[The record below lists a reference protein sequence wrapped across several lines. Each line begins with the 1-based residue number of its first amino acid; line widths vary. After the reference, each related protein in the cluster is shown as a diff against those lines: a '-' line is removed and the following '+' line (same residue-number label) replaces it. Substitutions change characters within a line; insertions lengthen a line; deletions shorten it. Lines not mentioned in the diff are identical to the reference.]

1 MDHGTTT
8 TLAPLEVLY
17 DAGAAADQDASAV
30 DLPPDLAK
38 LYGGPL
44 RLDRPAVYANFV
56 ATIDGL
62 VALPHVPKGNR
73 VISDGSE
80 ADRFV
85 MGLLRAR
92 ADVVLVGS
100 GTLHAHPTIRWT
112 PEEAHPPSAA
122 AYAGF
127 RELLDL
133 PPAPTVAV
141 LSRSGRLDVTHPALL
156 AGAVV
161 LTSAEGA
168 ESLRGRLPQESRVVA
183 LADAANPVAA
193 IEALRELGHRHIL
206 SEAGPHVFGAMLAAG
221 VVDELFLTRSP
232 LLAGRSVEHPGMSLV
247 EGTSLIPGGTPV
259 GRLVGLRKHGD
270 HLFLRYTFH

>member
-1 MDHGTTT
+1 MTSGTTR
-8 TLAPLEVLY
+8 LAPLEVLY
-17 DAGAAADQDASAV
+17 DAGADRDGSDH

-56 ATIDGL
+56 STIDGL
-62 VALPHVPKGNR
+62 VALPHVSKGNR

-85 MGLLRAR
+85 MGVLRAR

-112 PEEAHPPSAA
+112 PEEAHPPSATAYA
-122 AYAGF
+122 AYRDQLG
-127 RELLDL
+127 L

-141 LSRSGRLDVTHPALL
+141 LSRSGRLDVNHPAVV

-161 LTSAEGA
+161 LTSPEGA
-168 ESLRGRLPQESRVVA
+168 DRLRGRLPDESRVVP
-183 LADAANPVAA
+183 LGDGADPTAA
-193 IEALRELGHRHIL
+193 IEGLRSLGHRYIL

-232 LLAGRSVEHPGMSLV
+232 LLAGRSVEFPGMSLV
-247 EGTSLIPGGTPV
+247 EGTSLVPGRTPV
-259 GRLVGLRKHGD
+259 GRLVGLRKHGE
-270 HLFLRYTFH
+270 HLFLRYAFD